1 MTTRLIPAQLSGPE
15 FLRSSHFRVSND
27 DRIIHNAMKT
37 TFHKDFPSPP
47 TKITPPA
54 QPPKPADFMHKDLE
68 KINMRTSETTQS
80 FPEKRALIDDLPDK
94 YTALYKT
101 HFKMNSDERI
111 DAFQT
116 TQSLHFKPKDFV
128 TAVDNSHLGKNLRKS
143 HIPQGDKEKAEP
155 PISVY
160 KYVVALYLS
169 LAVKCISQSL
179 YRPVIS
185 RFDLLSAEL
194 REAGIVK

>member
-1 MTTRLIPAQLSGPE
+1 MATHLVPAQLSGPE

-37 TFHKDFPSPP
+37 TFHRDFPPPP
-47 TKITPPA
+47 TNKTSA
-54 QPPKPADFMHKDLE
+54 ALPPKPAEFMHRDFE

-80 FPEKRALIDDLPDK
+80 FPEKKAVVDDLPDK

-116 TQSLHFKPKDFV
+116 TQNMFFKPKDLA

-143 HIPQGDKEKAEP
+143 HIPQGDKEKADV

-160 KYVVALYLS
+160 KYVMVNLS
-169 LAVKCISQSL
+169 V
-179 YRPVIS
+179 
-185 RFDLLSAEL
+185 
-194 REAGIVK
+194 